1 MPATP
6 RLMGEDHKLEAAGTI
21 KILLQEK
28 DKVLAIPSL
37 RTAHL
42 MESYNGAGEGLQ
54 WPEADS

>member
-1 MPATP
+1 
-6 RLMGEDHKLEAAGTI
+6 MGEDHKLEAAGTI

-28 DKVLAIPSL
+28 DKVLAILSL